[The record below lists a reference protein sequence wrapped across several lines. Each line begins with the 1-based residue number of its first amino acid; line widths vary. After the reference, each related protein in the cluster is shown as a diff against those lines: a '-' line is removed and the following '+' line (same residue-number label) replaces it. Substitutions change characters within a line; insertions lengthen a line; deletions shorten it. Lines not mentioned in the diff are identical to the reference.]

1 MCGAARGPAAV
12 GPGRYAQAPW
22 LPRAPSVPTR
32 SAALTWREVLR
43 VCLCFWG
50 GGVDKKKVGGN
61 GVTWTPQPIA
71 LGGAPTAFPGAPG
84 CDVFS
89 EVRLSPAGPSTL
101 SKRVCSL

>member
-1 MCGAARGPAAV
+1 MSGAARGPAAV
-12 GPGRYAQAPW
+12 GSGRYAQAPW

-32 SAALTWREVLR
+32 PAAITWREVLR
-43 VCLCFWG
+43 VCFFFEAG
-50 GGVDKKKVGGN
+50 GKERVGGS

-101 SKRVCSL
+101 SKRVCGL